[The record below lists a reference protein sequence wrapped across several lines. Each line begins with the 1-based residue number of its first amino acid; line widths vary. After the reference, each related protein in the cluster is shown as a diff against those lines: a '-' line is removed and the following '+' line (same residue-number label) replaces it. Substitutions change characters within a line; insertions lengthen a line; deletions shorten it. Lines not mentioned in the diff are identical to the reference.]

1 LRSALAS
8 ILNPIIVRNS
18 SIQPNLLSIVR
29 IQTVDNKVESTIIL
43 DLFPNL
49 VDPPHN
55 PRDNR
60 VKIADDN

>member
-18 SIQPNLLSIVR
+18 SIQPNLLSIAR
-29 IQTVDNKVESTIIL
+29 IKTVDNKLESPIIL

-60 VKIADDN
+60 VKIADN